1 MDRQSWML
9 LRAYFPAAVLLGLA
23 FFVTVWFS
31 GAQSRWLIGTV
42 GLLYWVP
49 FAIAI
54 AALAMFVMV
63 SVRLWRWERGDGP
76 SCVVCGGPLGGE
88 RSGRADRGG
97 AFRRCYACGKAVNH
111 RYYEQ

>member
-49 FAIAI
+49 FA

-63 SVRLWRWERGDGP
+63 SVRHGDG
-76 SCVVCGGPLGGE
+76 SVGTDH
-88 RSGRADRGG
+88 RA
-97 AFRRCYACGKAVNH
+97 
-111 RYYEQ
+111 